1 MLSCSGG
8 IMWTWLKTG
17 RLCIKYFSPQGA
29 TVCEGAPLQ
38 NPQNL
43 PQILLPLFIVCSLM
57 EICPTECPYME
68 MLRYIIVNKIT

>member
-1 MLSCSGG
+1 
-8 IMWTWLKTG
+8 MWIWLKTG

-57 EICPTECPYME
+57 EIVSFVLQSALIWKCFG
-68 MLRYIIVNKIT
+68 I